1 MSLNMHES
9 PLFSRNKKTET
20 EEMGAQKMGQNIRLL
35 LGGKLTLS
43 IFERALK
50 RSKAKRIA
58 GKEREGRKN
67 YESGRRNSLSFP

>member
-1 MSLNMHES
+1 MEGEIKTSVKNLGGKSQSNWAGMSLNMHERS

-43 IFERALK
+43 IF
-50 RSKAKRIA
+50 
-58 GKEREGRKN
+58 
-67 YESGRRNSLSFP
+67 